1 MTDANASGLR
11 TVTAASPSALVTLAI
26 LAGIVTLG
34 AYLRFTDL
42 AGHGY
47 IFWDEAKFSLEGL
60 RFYSQLSSVVDIHA
74 VMSSGKAIGTA
85 KPSHALLLALG
96 YALFGIH
103 DYSPLYVN
111 AFASLGEILC
121 VFYLGRR
128 LFGTWIGL
136 AAALLLAV
144 SNYAVIYARS
154 ALSECD
160 GTLMLLLGSIALEHA
175 RRPDRAKMTRR
186 FTAQFLCAGLLF
198 GAAFTI
204 NYRMLVYIAVV
215 VALYVFSERLE
226 RVPLRLAVPRLLALA
241 AGGAALPLC
250 WAVAGLIAYDHGTIL
265 FFNEYEHRVTQYVPQ
280 AYYQIHRGKQAVMH
294 FEPFTYAQWYWVRQG
309 AAASLVLAAGLLA
322 ALVSKSGY
330 RRSLAG
336 AITLVYVFYINAPF
350 IVPRNMHAAI
360 PLACLLIAATIVH
373 FGRRTVK
380 ATWSSGVRAV
390 ILGVVVIQGLVL
402 TVQSMRVQSGF
413 RIAALSL
420 AQHGAG
426 KALVTNEIMVF
437 YLRGSGKQCNAARMP
452 SSLAR
457 LRADIRAGYWY
468 SVVDRYERSPAQAFI
483 SAHAPRMLH
492 IPVLGRAPGAEDII
506 ASENTFAPAA
516 HPITHFVDV
525 YDLRHLH
532 IGSVR
537 SIAAS
542 TCRLDTPA

>member
-1 MTDANASGLR
+1 MTDTNGIGLR
-11 TVTAASPSALVTLAI
+11 PVLGASPSRPATMVLLAV
-26 LAGIVTLG
+26 IVALG

-42 AGHGY
+42 ASHGY

-60 RFYSQLSSVVDIHA
+60 RLYSQFSSVVGIHA

-96 YALFGIH
+96 YALFGVH

-111 AFASLGEILC
+111 AVASLGEILC

-128 LFGTWIGL
+128 MFGAWTGL
-136 AAALLLAV
+136 AGALLLAG
-144 SNYAVIYARS
+144 SNYDVIYARS

-160 GTLMLLLGSIALEHA
+160 GTLMLLLGIIALEHA
-175 RRPDRAKMTRR
+175 RRDDRARMTRR
-186 FTAQFLCAGLLF
+186 LTVQFLCAGLLF

-215 VALYVFSERLE
+215 VALYVFSQHLKRI
-226 RVPLRLAVPRLLALA
+226 RLRLVVPRLLVVA
-241 AGGAALPLC
+241 AGGVALPLC

-265 FFNEYEHRVTQYVPQ
+265 FFNEYEHRATQYLPQ
-280 AYYQIHRGKQAVMH
+280 AYYQIHQGKQAVMH

-309 AAASLVLAAGLLA
+309 GAASLALAAGLLA

-330 RRSLAG
+330 RRALAG
-336 AITLVYVFYINAPF
+336 GMTLVYAFYINAPF
-350 IVPRNMHAAI
+350 IVPRNMQAAI
-360 PLACLLIAATIVH
+360 PLACLLIAATIIH

-380 ATWSSGVRAV
+380 ATWSSGLRAV
-390 ILGVVVIQGLVL
+390 ILGVVVVQGLVL
-402 TVQSMRVQSGF
+402 SVQSMRVQSGF
-413 RIAALSL
+413 RVAALSL
-420 AQHGAG
+420 AQRGES
-426 KALVTNEIMVF
+426 KALITNEIMVF
-437 YLRGSGKQCNAARMP
+437 YLRGSGNRCNAARMP

-468 SVVDRYERSPAQAFI
+468 SVVDRHEHSPAQTLI
-483 SAHAPRMLH
+483 SAQAPRLLH
-492 IPVLGRAPGAEDII
+492 IPVLGRPPGVEDIV
-506 ASENTFAPAA
+506 ASENTFAPAV
-516 HPITHFVDV
+516 HPIMHFVDV

-532 IGSVR
+532 IGAVR
-537 SIAAS
+537 SVAAS

>member
-1 MTDANASGLR
+1 MTDAKSSGPR
-11 TVTAASPSALVTLAI
+11 TVTAACPSRAVTLAI
-26 LAGIVTLG
+26 LVGIVTLG
-34 AYLRFTDL
+34 AYLRFTGL
-42 AGHGY
+42 ADRGY

-60 RFYSQLSSVVDIHA
+60 RFYSQLSSFVSAHA

-85 KPSHALLLALG
+85 KPGHALLLALG

-128 LFGTWIGL
+128 MFGTWTGL

-144 SNYAVIYARS
+144 SNYDVIYARS

-160 GTLMLLLGSIALEHA
+160 GTLMLLLGIIVLEHA
-175 RRPDRAKMTRR
+175 RRPDSAIMTRGC
-186 FTAQFLCAGLLF
+186 TAQLLSAGLLF

-215 VALYVFSERLE
+215 VSLYVFSERLE
-226 RVPLRLAVPRLLALA
+226 RVPIRLAVRRLLVLA
-241 AGGAALPLC
+241 ASGAALPLC
-250 WAVAGLIAYDHGTIL
+250 WAIAGLIAYDHGTVL
-265 FFNEYEHRVTQYVPQ
+265 FFNEYEHRVTQYLPQ
-280 AYYQIHRGKQAVMH
+280 AYYQIHQGKQAVMH

-309 AAASLVLAAGLLA
+309 TAASILLAAGLLA

-336 AITLVYVFYINAPF
+336 AITLVYVFYVNAPF
-350 IVPRNMHAAI
+350 IVPRNMQAAI
-360 PLACLLIAATIVH
+360 PLACLLTAATIVH
-373 FGRRTVK
+373 FRRRTVK

-390 ILGVVVIQGLVL
+390 ILGIVVIQGLVL
-402 TVQSMRVQSGF
+402 TVQAMRIQSGF
-413 RIAALSL
+413 RSAALSL

-452 SSLAR
+452 YSLAR
-457 LRADIRAGYWY
+457 LRADIHAGYWY
-468 SVVDRYERSPAQAFI
+468 SVVDRYERSPAQTLI
-483 SAHAPRMLH
+483 SAHAPRTLH
-492 IPVLGRAPGAEDII
+492 VPVLGRAPGAEDII

-516 HPITHFVDV
+516 HPATSFVDV

-537 SIAAS
+537 TVAAS